1 LIAGMPVTAVAF
13 LICAFSV
20 MGIPPLGGF
29 FSKYA
34 VIAGAAATG
43 HIWITLAYV
52 ATAVLTIIYLFR
64 VFTMVFM
71 GPPKTAEVPAEGSQL
86 MVFSVALLAVLSV
99 VSGIFITPSFGFAET
114 AVQQMLGV
122 IK

>member
-1 LIAGMPVTAVAF
+1 
-13 LICAFSV
+13 

-43 HIWITLAYV
+43 HTWITLAYV

-64 VFTMVFM
+64 VFVMVFM
-71 GPPKTAEVPAEGSQL
+71 GQSKLGVVAEGSPL

-99 VSGIFITPSFGFAET
+99 VSGIFITPSFGFAEA